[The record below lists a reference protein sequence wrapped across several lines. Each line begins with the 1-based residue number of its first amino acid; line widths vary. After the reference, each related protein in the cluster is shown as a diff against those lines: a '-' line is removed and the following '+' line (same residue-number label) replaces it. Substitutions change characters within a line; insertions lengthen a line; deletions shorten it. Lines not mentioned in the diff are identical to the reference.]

1 MVLVAINNF
10 NSSMNSDSF
19 TEEINV
25 SNILTLNF
33 TYIEEK
39 LKRNF

>member
-1 MVLVAINNF
+1 MSA
-10 NSSMNSDSF
+10 DTY

-39 LKRNF
+39 LKKNF